1 MEDLAADEKLL
12 DEGKVD
18 LVPAADVDPAVRD
31 AARAASA
38 ARAAAARTVP
48 IPGGGS
54 CAVTTDREFVTNG
67 GMMYDIRVAFD
78 SAETGHRIVVGRRF
92 FEGARASPE
101 AALDATLAFLIS
113 TGVSLRSEEGMTA
126 VSGFNPGYF
135 SLTEIEQTFDGFAD
149 HLLAAGLTTAKD
161 DGVWQFKRVHEYG
174 DGRVAAP
181 AWGGLREE
189 EEAVIV

>member
-1 MEDLAADEKLL
+1 MVRGSE
-12 DEGKVD
+12 
-18 LVPAADVDPAVRD
+18 VPGTRVHTRSM
-31 AARAASA
+31 ARRGINSN
-38 ARAAAARTVP
+38 
-48 IPGGGS
+48 
-54 CAVTTDREFVTNG
+54 AVTP
-67 GMMYDIRVAFD
+67 
-78 SAETGHRIVVGRRF
+78 
-92 FEGARASPE
+92 SPE

-161 DGVWQFKRVHEYG
+161 DGVWQFKRVHDYG